1 MEKFDLSKHWDKFI
15 DGKLTINCKTEEFAN
30 QFLSYCHSKNILW
43 ISDIKLTQHNNWDHY
58 KEETTYFC
66 EDMLMSFGR
75 SSFYRKNYTVLEFD
89 GIGNKDEDTYV
100 HVKQPKPPLGV
111 IPKNILELQRV
122 QDLCRALYEYST
134 YEEVDYELMIKW
146 SDELNDRLYGL
157 KGDKL
162 NKEIEDEDELW
173 ECL

>member
-1 MEKFDLSKHWDKFI
+1 
-15 DGKLTINCKTEEFAN
+15 
-30 QFLSYCHSKNILW
+30 
-43 ISDIKLTQHNNWDHY
+43 
-58 KEETTYFC
+58 
-66 EDMLMSFGR
+66 MSFGR

-157 KGDKL
+157 KGDL
-162 NKEIEDEDELW
+162 G
-173 ECL
+173 